1 MEREPIPAI
10 GSASET
16 RSGVATSS
24 LDDQRV
30 RISSGDARKMG
41 SSADR
46 EYRALTLSEH
56 DRQSDEPFGRRRAAR
71 VPRLARNAPIARRR
85 PNRDSTARPGQRRC
99 APD

>member
-46 EYRALTLSEH
+46 EYRALMLSEH
-56 DRQSDEPFGRRRAAR
+56 DRQSVAPFGRRRAAR
-71 VPRLARNAPIARRR
+71 PLRLPRNAPTALRR
-85 PNRDSTARPGQRRC
+85 PNRDTTARPGQQRS